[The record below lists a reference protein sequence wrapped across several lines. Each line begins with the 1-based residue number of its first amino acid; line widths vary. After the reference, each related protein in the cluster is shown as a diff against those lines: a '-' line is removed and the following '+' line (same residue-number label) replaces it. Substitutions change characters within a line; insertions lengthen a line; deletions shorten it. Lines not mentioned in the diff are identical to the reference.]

1 MYTPN
6 PKVEKQKVTINIS
19 KYNNKG
25 FTSQI
30 IK

>member
-1 MYTPN
+1 MKT
-6 PKVEKQKVTINIS
+6 QKESLGLKIA
-19 KYNNKG
+19 KYDNKG